1 MKGAC
6 FYSILVS
13 GGLSLLWSAPAH
25 AGLDMK
31 EGRWRLE
38 LNNDFGVHQGSR
50 DRKGDYSANGVVEY
64 EIPATP
70 RTTLGLRVL
79 PLFFDIQ
86 NDGDDYRYF
95 KRIFNEEGEGGG
107 TVWGGG
113 FGIGGRIYQV
123 KDEYRG
129 WFGEATA
136 STLIHAEKFNGNSS
150 SLNFITGLGVGYQFQ
165 SDWHVQVH
173 YQHISNGSLGDEN
186 SGANSL
192 GFGVGYRF

>member
-107 TVWGGG
+107 TVWGG
-113 FGIGGRIYQV
+113 
-123 KDEYRG
+123 
-129 WFGEATA
+129 A
-136 STLIHAEKFNGNSS
+136 SVLADVSTK
-150 SLNFITGLGVGYQFQ
+150 
-165 SDWHVQVH
+165 
-173 YQHISNGSLGDEN
+173 
-186 SGANSL
+186 
-192 GFGVGYRF
+192 